1 MSQQLRVLIVE
12 DCADDAEL
20 AVRALSRA
28 GYEVQ
33 HERVETAEAM
43 CAALRREPWDLIL
56 SDHTLPQFSA
66 PEALAVL
73 QAAGD
78 DLPFIILSGTMGE
91 ETAVAA
97 LKAGAH
103 DYLVKGKL
111 ARLGPAVEREL
122 RDAGERRQRR
132 QAEAA
137 LRESEAR
144 FRALVETAFDWIWEV
159 DAEGRYTYASPRVRE
174 LLGYAPEEVVGRTPF
189 DLMPEDEAEKIGRI
203 FAGLA
208 ARRNPFAALENIN
221 LHKDGRRVVLETSG
235 VPVFGPGGEFQGYR
249 GMDRDVTRRK
259 QAEAEVQRLAL
270 VVEQAAEMIA
280 ITDTRGMICYV
291 NPAFERI
298 TGYSRQ
304 EALGSNPRLLKS
316 GKHPAAFYRQM
327 WATLARG
334 EAWRGH
340 LCNRRKDGALIEENA
355 VISPLRDA
363 GGQTVNYVAIKLDV
377 TREAQLEAQFRQ
389 AQKLEAIGQLAGGV
403 AHDFNN
409 LLAAAKMQLGLLQM
423 NPGHDEDT
431 REALQELD
439 AAMGRA
445 GKLTRQLLAFSRRS
459 VMTITRLDL
468 NQVVRNLLVMLK
480 RLIGERVD
488 LRFEERLL
496 RSRVAADEGMM
507 EQVLLNLVVNA
518 RDAMPNGGP
527 VTITTT
533 EESISEE
540 NTAAHPH
547 RRPGTFVVLQVADAG
562 CGMDEETL
570 KRIFE
575 PFFTTTE
582 AGKGT
587 GLGLATVH
595 GIIAQHQ
602 GWVEVDSAVGRGTT
616 FRIYLPA
623 VAGPA
628 GTENPGPPA
637 PPIRRGGETILLV
650 EDDKVLRQAA
660 AQTLRRLGY
669 RVHEAANGPAAL
681 EQWQRHGSQVQLL
694 LTDQAMPGG
703 MTGLE
708 LADQLQKKKPGM
720 KVIVSS
726 GHVAFNVQ
734 GARPGITLLPKPFEL
749 AALAE
754 AVRNCLD
761 PIPQTSVEAGA
772 SDQLPG

>member
-1 MSQQLRVLIVE
+1 MSQPLRVLIVE
-12 DCADDAEL
+12 DCPDDAEL
-20 AVRALSRA
+20 AVRTLRQA
-28 GYEVQ
+28 GYEVH
-33 HERVETAEAM
+33 HERVDTAEAM
-43 CAALRREPWDLIL
+43 HAALHRAAWDCIL
-56 SDHTLPQFSA
+56 SDHTLPLFSA

-73 QAAGD
+73 QAAGN

-122 RDAGERRQRR
+122 RDAGERRRRR

-174 LLGYAPEEVVGRTPF
+174 LLGYSPEEVVGRTPF
-189 DLMPEDEAEKIGRI
+189 DLMPAGEAEKIGRI

-208 ARRNPFAALENIN
+208 ARRQPFAALENIN
-221 LHKDGRRVVLETSG
+221 LHKEGRRVVLETSG

-249 GMDRDVTRRK
+249 GMDRDVTRRQ
-259 QAEAEVQRLAL
+259 QAEAEIRRLAL
-270 VVEQAAEMIA
+270 VVEQAAEVIV
-280 ITDTRGMICYV
+280 ITDTQGLICYV
-291 NPAFERI
+291 NPAFERV

-304 EALGSNPRLLKS
+304 EALGRNPRLLKS
-316 GKHPAAFYRQM
+316 GQHSAAFYREM

-340 LCNRRKDGALIEENA
+340 FFNRRKDGALIEENA

-363 GGQTVNYVAIKLDV
+363 AGQTVNYVAIKLDV

-389 AQKLEAIGQLAGGV
+389 AQKLEAVGQLAGGV

-423 NPGHDEDT
+423 NPGHDQET
-431 REALQELD
+431 RQALQELD
-439 AAMGRA
+439 AAMSRA

-468 NQVVRNLLVMLK
+468 NQVVRNLLTMLK
-480 RLIGERVD
+480 RLIGQGVD
-488 LRFEERLL
+488 LRFQERLL
-496 RSRVAADEGMM
+496 QSPVEADEGMM

-518 RDAMPNGGP
+518 RDAMPLGGP
-527 VTITTT
+527 VTISITG
-533 EESISEE
+533 ESLSEE
-540 NTAAHPH
+540 NTAAHPK
-547 RRPGTFVVLQVADAG
+547 RRPGAFVVLQVADTG
-562 CGMDEETL
+562 CGMDAGIL

-575 PFFTTTE
+575 PFFTTKE
-582 AGKGT
+582 VGKGT

-595 GIIAQHQ
+595 GIVAQHQ
-602 GWVEVDSAVGRGTT
+602 GWVEVDSVVGHGTT

-623 VAGPA
+623 AAGPA
-628 GTENPGPPA
+628 GAENPDPLA

-650 EDDKVLRQAA
+650 EDDPVVRQAA
-660 AQTLRRLGY
+660 AQTLRWLGY
-669 RVHEAANGPAAL
+669 RVCEAASGPAAL
-681 EQWQRHGSQVQLL
+681 EQWRTHGSQIQLL
-694 LTDQAMPGG
+694 LTDQAMPEG

-708 LADQLQKKKPGM
+708 LADQLQKMKPSL
-720 KVIVSS
+720 KVIVAS
-726 GHVAFNVQ
+726 GHVACNVQ
-734 GARPGITLLPKPFEL
+734 GGRPGITWLPKPFDL
-749 AALAE
+749 ATLAE
-754 AVRNCLD
+754 AVRICLD
-761 PIPQTSVEAGA
+761 QNP
-772 SDQLPG
+772 